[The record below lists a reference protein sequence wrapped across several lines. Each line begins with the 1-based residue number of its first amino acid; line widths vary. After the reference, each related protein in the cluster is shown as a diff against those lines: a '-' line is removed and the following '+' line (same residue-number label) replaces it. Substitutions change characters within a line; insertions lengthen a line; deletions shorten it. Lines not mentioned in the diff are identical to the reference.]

1 MIYAFF
7 CGGASALALVASVIF
22 LRYWRS
28 TRDRFFVIWAA
39 SLALMA
45 AQWAVSACTGG
56 WETSAAVYLLRLAA
70 FLFIITAIVDKNR
83 GGGGIRQR
91 ESTDLAELDR
101 RSAGAGRGRLSGIR
115 AVPAGRTS
123 AATRTWSWTGAR
135 PC

>member
-1 MIYAFF
+1 VIYAFF

-39 SLALMA
+39 SLVLMA
-45 AQWAVSACTGG
+45 AQWAISACSGG
-56 WETSAAVYLLRLAA
+56 WETSAAGYLLRLAA

-91 ESTDLAELDR
+91 NNTVVADLDR
-101 RSAGAGRGRLSGIR
+101 RPTGIGRGPLGAVR
-115 AVPAGRTS
+115 AAPARRTS
-123 AATRTWSWTGAR
+123 TRRGPIPPTS
-135 PC
+135 